1 MEKAIKN
8 VGIILSGGV
17 GLRYGADKPKQYCNL
32 LGKEVISYTVEAF
45 KKSTMIDRIIV
56 VVDEGNTYSS
66 HINELYG
73 LETVPGGKTR
83 NQSFKNALLYIEKN
97 YPGCEKIIENNAACP
112 MITSEITD
120 EFLRLLDDYD
130 YVNAAYKI
138 TDALGAYNG
147 RIANRE
153 DFYLIQ
159 APDAYHFK
167 QINKYFDPDSP
178 LGHPAHQLPLEFTEC
193 RYFGFSPNIKI
204 TYPEDIFMAE
214 IYLNGK
220 IKNEY

>member
-1 MEKAIKN
+1 MSESVRNIA
-8 VGIILSGGV
+8 IILSGGV
-17 GLRYGADKPKQYCNL
+17 GMRYGSDKPKQYCEL
-32 LGKEVISYTVEAF
+32 MGKEIISYTIDAF
-45 KKSTMIDRIIV
+45 KNAKSIDKIIV
-56 VVDEGNTYSS
+56 VVDEENFYSN
-66 HINELYG
+66 HIKEAYG
-73 LETVPGGKTR
+73 LETIAGGKTR
-83 NQSFKNALLYIEKN
+83 NYSFKNALMYIEEN
-97 YPGCEKIIENNAACP
+97 YLECEKIIENNAACP
-112 MITSEITD
+112 MITTEIAE
-120 EFLRLLDDYD
+120 EFLSLLDKYD

-178 LGHPAHQLPLEFTEC
+178 LGHPAHQLPLELTEC

-204 TYPEDIFMAE
+204 TYPEDIIIAE
-214 IYLNGK
+214 LYM
-220 IKNEY
+220 KNRG